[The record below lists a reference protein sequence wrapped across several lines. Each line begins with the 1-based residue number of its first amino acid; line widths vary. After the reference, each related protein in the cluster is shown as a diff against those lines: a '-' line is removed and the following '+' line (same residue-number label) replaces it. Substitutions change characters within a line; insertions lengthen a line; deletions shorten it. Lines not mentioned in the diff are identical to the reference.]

1 MSQPA
6 PVYSIQTNTGGIS
19 WGTTYTGPNV
29 SNTTWTTNNN
39 FDWGFKHNPNLKV
52 EGDAEIEGDL
62 KVKGKSIAESLDK
75 IEQRLA
81 IIHRNTELEEKWDE
95 LRELADKYRALE
107 AEIIEKEKIWNLLNK

>member
-1 MSQPA
+1 MSP
-6 PVYSIQTNTGGIS
+6 PVPVHSIQTNHTGSIS
-19 WGTTYTGPNV
+19 YGNIFTGPNV
-29 SNTTWTTNNN
+29 SNTKWSTNT

-107 AEIIEKEKIWNLLNK
+107 ADIIEKEKIWNLLNK